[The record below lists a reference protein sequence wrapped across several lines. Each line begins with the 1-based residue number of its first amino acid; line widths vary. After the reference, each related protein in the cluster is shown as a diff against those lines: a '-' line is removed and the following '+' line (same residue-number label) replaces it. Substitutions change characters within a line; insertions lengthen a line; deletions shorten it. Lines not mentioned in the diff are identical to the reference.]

1 MRITIA
7 ILAYLFCLQFSR
19 AQKIEPKFTFNVELG
34 LPVAI
39 SNKPFQDIM
48 QGLACGS
55 IYGQYSLP
63 FHLNFGLGARYTLFT
78 VNEFSLPASSPVS
91 GQIHTAGG
99 FVKIGWDKFH
109 NNRFATDF
117 GVKVGYSMNFVT
129 TDANEDL
136 GVGTVQMDA
145 ILIEPTLGLI
155 LTADEKNSYR
165 LNIGYC
171 IQGYGFSP
179 YRIGLQ
185 SDAGYDAAEFNKLTQ
200 YLVVGFGYTY
210 YFRDKTN

>member
-1 MRITIA
+1 LRISLA
-7 ILAYLFCLQFSR
+7 ILVYLFFLQFSR

-39 SNKPFQDIM
+39 SNNPFQDIM
-48 QGLACGS
+48 QGLACAS

-129 TDANEDL
+129 TDANEAQEI
-136 GVGTVQMDA
+136 GQVQIDA
-145 ILIEPTLGLI
+145 VLIEPTLGLI
-155 LTADEKNSYR
+155 LTADEQNSYR

-179 YRIGLQ
+179 NRIGLQ
-185 SDAGYDAAEFNKLTQ
+185 SNIGYETEEFNKLTQ

-210 YFRDKTN
+210 YFRDKNN

>member
-1 MRITIA
+1 M
-7 ILAYLFCLQFSR
+7 LDSN
-19 AQKIEPKFTFNVELG
+19 AQKVEPKYTFNVELG
-34 LPVAI
+34 LPVAV
-39 SNKPFQDIM
+39 SNEPFQDIM
-48 QGLACGS
+48 QGLVCAS
-55 IYGQYSLP
+55 VYGQYTLP
-63 FHLNFGLGARYTLFT
+63 FHLNFGLGVRYSLFT

-91 GQIHTAGG
+91 GQIQTGAG

-117 GVKVGYSMNFVT
+117 GVKIGYSMNFVT
-129 TDANEDL
+129 TDANEAL
-136 GVGTVQMDA
+136 EIGPVQMDA
-145 ILIEPTLGLI
+145 VLIEPTLGLI
-155 LTADEKNSYR
+155 LTADEQNSYR

-185 SDAGYDAAEFNKLTQ
+185 SNVGYETAEFNKLTQ

-210 YFRDKTN
+210 YFRDKKN